1 MLQRRDVHILPM
13 DLGLAVGRFA
23 GRFAKGS
30 DGPDGPDVN
39 WKVVQ
44 QVQQTLKYDP

>member
-1 MLQRRDVHILPM
+1 M

-23 GRFAKGS
+23 GRFDKGSDGS

-39 WKVVQ
+39 WKVAQ
-44 QVQQTLKYDP
+44 QVQQTLKYDPWS